1 MPRQSDEE
9 ESQLPSDSDY
19 VTPPTDRRKC
29 WADRVPCSGEGSS
42 AVPSLVQEINFER
55 QGRAQE
61 QSAQCVSHVTLT
73 LQWTSIALLFDIC

>member
-1 MPRQSDEE
+1 MPRQSDDE

-29 WADRVPCSGEGSS
+29 GTERVAFCGEGSIS
-42 AVPSLVQEINFER
+42 VPSLVKEIIFEK

-61 QSAQCVSHVTLT
+61 QSALCAAHVTA
-73 LQWTSIALLFDIC
+73 IG